1 MSKLAKNNRPRS
13 KNGKG
18 SLGMQSVVYGIDN
31 NPEVTAADAK
41 AKFIAKNKKQ
51 MNFKDKELRGYLG
64 SATVFLLVMGLL
76 LFLAFFE
83 IPDTNNDIFKVI
95 VGMLVG
101 SLSLVITTFVG
112 KDPSEVENLKAKVES
127 YEKQIK
133 SLTIEK
139 DKVEKMLRDYQ
150 SEVIEKLAIAGDNFD
165 YGKKNKK

>member
-1 MSKLAKNNRPRS
+1 MK
-13 KNGKG
+13 
-18 SLGMQSVVYGIDN
+18 VF
-31 NPEVTAADAK
+31 T
-41 AKFIAKNKKQ
+41 
-51 MNFKDKELRGYLG
+51 DKELRGYLG
-64 SATVFLLVMGLL
+64 SATVFLLVMALL

-133 SLTIEK
+133 NLTIEK